1 MGIKLVLVL
10 YLIKETKILKNNN
23 NNNNNNN
30 NWVHYYSGNQGLLV
44 A

>member
-30 NWVHYYSGNQGLLV
+30 WVHYYSGNQGLLV

>member
-23 NNNNNNN
+23 NNN
-30 NWVHYYSGNQGLLV
+30 WVHYYSGNQGLLV

>member
-23 NNNNNNN
+23 NNNN
-30 NWVHYYSGNQGLLV
+30 WVHYYSGNQGLLV

>member
-23 NNNNNNN
+23 NNNNN
-30 NWVHYYSGNQGLLV
+30 WVHYYSGNQGLLV